1 MPNQK
6 TEKYSKS
13 TKTNFRPFWFRY
25 IFYAPSKKKW
35 FGVKKE
41 MLLCARLYN
50 VFIFKI
56 KTNPVQLIQDRL
68 IDHIESEQSNLILYL
83 QDNQISK
90 KKEIEEFF
98 SEDLRK

>member
-1 MPNQK
+1 
-6 TEKYSKS
+6 
-13 TKTNFRPFWFRY
+13 
-25 IFYAPSKKKW
+25 
-35 FGVKKE
+35 

>member
-1 MPNQK
+1 
-6 TEKYSKS
+6 
-13 TKTNFRPFWFRY
+13 
-25 IFYAPSKKKW
+25 
-35 FGVKKE
+35 

-68 IDHIESEQSNLILYL
+68 IDHIKPEQSNPVLYL

>member
-1 MPNQK
+1 
-6 TEKYSKS
+6 
-13 TKTNFRPFWFRY
+13 
-25 IFYAPSKKKW
+25 
-35 FGVKKE
+35 

-68 IDHIESEQSNLILYL
+68 IDHIESEQSNPVLYL

-90 KKEIEEFF
+90 EKEIEEFF